1 MNPSVAELVDFF
13 LKIEDDPQ
21 RRTTL
26 NSMPYDIFK
35 AAVDERLFDRLE
47 QDAFARLVGKAIQQ
61 KLIAFE
67 RTSAGVP
74 DPGYVWSDS
83 DFQMRSG
90 YYVTTE
96 GRQMVDLF
104 RRQRMHTT
112 SSQASEHERA
122 EDPTRVMV
130 VHGRDTHTRDDLF
143 LLLKA
148 LGLQPIGW
156 TEAVTATGTAS
167 PYNADAVNA
176 AFGIAQAAVVLFT
189 PDEKVRLRG
198 NLRDPNNPS
207 EAEWAWQP
215 RPNVFYEGGIAFTS
229 HPKQT
234 IIVEHGRPNVP
245 TDLVGR
251 NAVRTE
257 NPEWRHDF
265 AARLHSAG
273 CPVDRDGTEWLS
285 VGAFE
290 PPNLD
295 DADQQAM
302 PVTFSDP
309 NSQDLPSDW

>member
-1 MNPSVAELVDFF
+1 MTPSVAELVDFF
-13 LKIEDDPQ
+13 LRIEDDPQ
-21 RRTTL
+21 RRTIL

-35 AAVDERLFDRLE
+35 ASVEENLFEHLE

-67 RTSAGVP
+67 MTSGGVP
-74 DPGYVWSDS
+74 EPGYVWSDS

-104 RRQRMHTT
+104 RRQKEHT
-112 SSQASEHERA
+112 SSQVAEDEKA
-122 EDPTRVMV
+122 EDPGRVMV
-130 VHGRDTHTRDDLF
+130 VHGRDALARDDLF
-143 LLLKA
+143 KLLEA
-148 LGLQPIGW
+148 LGLKPIGW

-189 PDEKVRLRG
+189 PDECVKLRQD
-198 NLRDPNNPS
+198 LRDPSNPS

-234 IIVEHGRPNVP
+234 VIVEHGRPNVP
-245 TDLVGR
+245 TDLEGR

-257 NPEWRHDF
+257 NPEWRKDF
-265 AARLHSAG
+265 AERLRSAG
-273 CPVDRDGTEWLS
+273 CPVNTDGTDWLS
-285 VGAFE
+285 AGEFE
-290 PPNLD
+290 PPKLD
-295 DADQQAM
+295 DADQGAM
-302 PVTFSDP
+302 PVAFPDP
-309 NSQDLPSDW
+309 NPLDLPSEW